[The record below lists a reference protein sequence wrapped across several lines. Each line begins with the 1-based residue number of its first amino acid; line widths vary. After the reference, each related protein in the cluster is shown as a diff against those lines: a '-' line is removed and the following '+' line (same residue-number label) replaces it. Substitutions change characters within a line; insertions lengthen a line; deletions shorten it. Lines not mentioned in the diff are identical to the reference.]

1 TVALNMKQ
9 LQLWLLLLQLSCIR
23 AQNSSLRVNTYLKEM
38 DPTAMALPSIQAAGN
53 ICTREEPYEEVIQV
67 PELQPVRVRTS
78 SWCLDIPPRCSSFKT
93 EMREVM
99 RVQKLNKTRTV
110 RFCCQGYEGN
120 LSDSQASCKPICR
133 GGCGRGNCLMP
144 DICSCEE
151 GYTGKHCTQRK
162 WSDTQGQLA
171 KLIWHFVTF
180 AGCDHDRWG
189 LDCKNPCQCRN
200 DAVCDNKTGV
210 CHCIAGWAG
219 QFCEQPCPPGT
230 HGVMCRKACE
240 CAERLCHPQT
250 GECVRQDHVGA
261 LNVSHVVLETIN
273 STMANLTHNINSIA
287 KRIGSMQE
295 SSIDQASPSPL
306 PEVILIKQPV
316 QEASH
321 TPKIIL
327 HESSNALLENLH
339 TAAAAGVPAPE
350 VIHVITNGA
359 GVAQEHQPQLNLA
372 GFAAGESN
380 PSRSAHDHDTSLLS
394 TMIVIL
400 LVLITVIV
408 MGFLYVYRRQH
419 VQKEAVIYNANG
431 TISSHPHLHS
441 TAISHS
447 NPAPEVVISESG
459 AMGKIFHGPLPKVP
473 AVNAANQTLPN
484 EVSQPELYDT
494 PSNNSSIR
502 TPPYAYARKESLYS
516 VISPKSRKGSL
527 ESHLY
532 DEIRYHQQ
540 HQQLHLQQLQ
550 LQPHQ
555 HQHQHHHQQ
564 QSHQPHTSQIRYQHS
579 TIAAAYLPLPAPLMQ
594 RQSNPQPQHHQQQQ
608 QQQHEMALNSHVSH
622 LIIPPQD
629 SKFLQVPNQIT
640 TKKIAH
646 L

>member
-1 TVALNMKQ
+1 MKLPQ
-9 LQLWLLLLQLSCIR
+9 LGCMLQMPPLLLLLLLLLLQVFLTRCQ
-23 AQNSSLRVNTYLKEM
+23 QNSSLRVNTNLKEM
-38 DPTAMALPSIQAAGN
+38 DATAMALPSIQAAGN
-53 ICTREEPYEEVIQV
+53 ICTREEPYVEVLQV
-67 PELQPVRVRTS
+67 PEVQPVRVRQS
-78 SWCLDIPPRCSSFKT
+78 SWCLDIPPRCSSYKT

-120 LSDSQASCKPICR
+120 LSDSHASCKPICR
-133 GGCGRGNCLMP
+133 GGCGRGSCLMP

-151 GYTGKHCTQRK
+151 GYTGKHCTQR
-162 WSDTQGQLA
+162 
-171 KLIWHFVTF
+171 
-180 AGCDHDRWG
+180 CDHDRWG

-287 KRIGSMQE
+287 KRIGSMPE
-295 SSIDQASPSPL
+295 GSLDQASPSPL

-350 VIHVITNGA
+350 VIHVITNA
-359 GVAQEHQPQLNLA
+359 GSGSQEHPPQLNLA
-372 GFAAGESN
+372 GFASGETNSN
-380 PSRSAHDHDTSLLS
+380 RGAHDHDASLLS
-394 TMIVIL
+394 TLIVIL
-400 LVLITVIV
+400 LALMTAIIL
-408 MGFLYVYRRQH
+408 GFLYVYRRH
-419 VQKEAVIYNANG
+419 HLQKEAVVYNANG
-431 TISSHPHLHS
+431 TITTHPHSHPHPHPHPHPHLVNN
-441 TAISHS
+441 S
-447 NPAPEVVISESG
+447 NLNPEVVINESA
-459 AMGKIFHGPLPKVP
+459 AMGKIFHGPLPKLP
-473 AVNAANQTLPN
+473 AVNQAVNQTN
-484 EVSQPELYDT
+484 EASPPELYDT
-494 PSNNSSIR
+494 PSNNSSII
-502 TPPYAYARKESLYS
+502 TPPYAYTRKESLYS

-527 ESHLY
+527 DSHLY

-540 HQQLHLQQLQ
+540 HQQ
-550 LQPHQ
+550 
-555 HQHQHHHQQ
+555 HHQQ
-564 QSHQPHTSQIRYQHS
+564 HYQQHHSTTQPHASQIRYQHS
-579 TIAAAYLPLPAPLMQ
+579 TVAAAYLPPPPAPPMQ
-594 RQSNPQPQHHQQQQ
+594 RQSSHHAQHHP
-608 QQQHEMALNSHVSH
+608 QQHHLTQRSHVSH

-629 SKFLQVPNQIT
+629 SKYLQVPNQIT
-640 TKKIAH
+640 THKIAH

>member
-1 TVALNMKQ
+1 MKQ
-9 LQLWLLLLQLSCIR
+9 LQILLLLFLWQLSCICS
-23 AQNSSLRVNTYLKEM
+23 QNSSLRVNTYLKEM
-38 DPTAMALPSIQAAGN
+38 GPTAMALPSIQAAGN

-67 PELQPVRVRTS
+67 PEVQPVRVRTS

-99 RVQKLNKTRTV
+99 RMQKLNKTRTV

-133 GGCGRGNCLMP
+133 GGCGRGSCLMP

-151 GYTGKHCTQRK
+151 GYTGKHCTQR
-162 WSDTQGQLA
+162 
-171 KLIWHFVTF
+171 
-180 AGCDHDRWG
+180 CDHDRWG

-250 GECVRQDHVGA
+250 GECIRQDHVVGA

-295 SSIDQASPSPL
+295 VGGLDQASPSPL

-339 TAAAAGVPAPE
+339 TAAAAGVPTPE
-350 VIHVITNGA
+350 VIHVITNG
-359 GVAQEHQPQLNLA
+359 GSVSQEHQPQLNLA

-400 LVLITVIV
+400 LVLMTVIV
-408 MGFLYVYRRQH
+408 LGFLYVYRRQH
-419 VQKEAVIYNANG
+419 LQKEAVIYNANG
-431 TISSHPHLHS
+431 TLSTHPHN
-441 TAISHS
+441 T
-447 NPAPEVVISESG
+447 NPEVVISESG
-459 AMGKIFHGPLPKVP
+459 AMGKIFHGPLPKPP
-473 AVNAANQTLPN
+473 AANAINQTLPN

-527 ESHLY
+527 DSHLY

-540 HQQLHLQQLQ
+540 QQQQQQHFQQLQ
-550 LQPHQ
+550 HQHQHPHQ
-555 HQHQHHHQQ
+555 HQHYHHQQ
-564 QSHQPHTSQIRYQHS
+564 QQQHQPHQPHTSQIRYQHS
-579 TIAAAYLPLPAPLMQ
+579 TIAAAYLPPPLMQ
-594 RQSNPQPQHHQQQQ
+594 RQSNHHPQQHQQQ
-608 QQQHEMALNSHVSH
+608 HAPNSHVSH

-640 TKKIAH
+640 TQKIAH